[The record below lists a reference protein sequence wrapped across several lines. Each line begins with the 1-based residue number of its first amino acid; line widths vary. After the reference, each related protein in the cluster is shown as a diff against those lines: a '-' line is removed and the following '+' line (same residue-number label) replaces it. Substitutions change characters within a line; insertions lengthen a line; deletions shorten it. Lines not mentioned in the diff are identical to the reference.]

1 MICPDQRGIDGCKA
15 KCYHNDSIFHI
26 LEETMAQ
33 VLVRQLDEKVVDRLK
48 RRAQEHGR
56 SLESEVRTILEEAV
70 PDYEGAWKRIQ
81 QFHKRLKKSGR
92 TFSDSA
98 ELIREDRER

>member
-1 MICPDQRGIDGCKA
+1 
-15 KCYHNDSIFHI
+15 
-26 LEETMAQ
+26 MAQ

-48 RRAQEHGR
+48 KRAQEHGR

-70 PDYEGAWKRIQ
+70 LDYEGAWERIE
-81 QFHKRLKKSGR
+81 QFHKRLKKYRR

-98 ELIREDRER
+98 ELIREDRNR